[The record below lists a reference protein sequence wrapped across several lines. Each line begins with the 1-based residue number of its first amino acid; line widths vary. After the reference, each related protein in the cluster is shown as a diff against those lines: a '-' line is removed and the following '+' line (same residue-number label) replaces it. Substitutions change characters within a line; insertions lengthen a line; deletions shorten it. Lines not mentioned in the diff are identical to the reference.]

1 MTNSC
6 EVRPATNSDKARP
19 IAGISSMAM
28 RHVLL
33 ELCADLARQ
42 SDRRVSITAVGGVDA
57 VRRIRAGE
65 ACDFAVL
72 AADAIDDLVRSGH
85 LDATT
90 RVDLARSGVAIAV
103 AAGAPK
109 PDIATENA
117 LRDAVLAARSI
128 GCSTGPSGVHLS
140 RLLERWG
147 IADIVAPRIVQARPG
162 VPVGTLVARGD
173 AELGF
178 QQHSELLHV
187 PGIDVVGM
195 LPPAVDVV
203 TVFTAAACTAT
214 RDVAAVRAAL
224 SFFASPAADAAK
236 RRHGMIPARADA

>member
-1 MTNSC
+1 MTD
-6 EVRPATNSDKARP
+6 SDKARP
-19 IAGISSMAM
+19 VAGISSMAM
-28 RHVLL
+28 RHVLV
-33 ELCADLARQ
+33 ELCEDHAWHSGRP
-42 SDRRVSITAVGGVDA
+42 VSIMAVGGVDA
-57 VRRIRAGE
+57 VRRIRGGE
-65 ACDFAVL
+65 AFDFAVL

-109 PDIATENA
+109 PNIATEDA
-117 LRDAVLAARSI
+117 LREAVLGARSI
-128 GCSTGPSGVHLS
+128 GCSTGPSGVHLA

-147 IADIVAPRIVQARPG
+147 IAGIDTPRVVQARPG

-173 AELGF
+173 VELGF

-195 LPPAVDVV
+195 LPAAVDVI
-203 TVFTAAACTAT
+203 TVFAAAACTSS
-214 RDVAAVRAAL
+214 RDGAAVRAVLA
-224 SFFASPAADAAK
+224 FFASPLADAAK
-236 RRHGMIPARADA
+236 RRHGMAPAREDA

>member
-1 MTNSC
+1 MADSH
-6 EVRPATNSDKARP
+6 KARP

-28 RHVLL
+28 RHVLV
-33 ELCADLARQ
+33 ELCDDYSRHAGQ
-42 SDRRVSITAVGGVDA
+42 PVSITAVGGVDA
-57 VRRIRAGE
+57 VRRIRGGE
-65 ACDFAVL
+65 AFDFAVL

-103 AAGAPK
+103 VAGAPR
-109 PDIATENA
+109 PNITTEDA
-117 LRDAVLAARSI
+117 LRETVLGARSI
-128 GCSTGPSGVHLS
+128 GCSTGPSGIHLA

-147 IADIVAPRIVQARPG
+147 IAGIVAPRVVQAPPG

-173 AELGF
+173 VELGF

-195 LPPAVDVV
+195 LPAAVDVI
-203 TVFTAAACTAT
+203 TVFAATACTAA
-214 RDVAAVRAAL
+214 RDGAAVRAVLA
-224 SFFASPAADAAK
+224 FFASPAADAAK
-236 RRHGMIPARADA
+236 RRHGMVPAH

>member
-1 MTNSC
+1 MTDLNQ
-6 EVRPATNSDKARP
+6 PRP
-19 IAGISSMAM
+19 IAGVSSMAM

-33 ELCADLARQ
+33 ELCDDLARH
-42 SDRRVSITAVGGVDA
+42 SDRRVTITAVGGVDA

-65 ACDFAVL
+65 AFDFAVL
-72 AADAIDDLVRSGH
+72 AADAIDDLVRSDH
-85 LDATT
+85 LDAAT
-90 RVDLARSGVAIAV
+90 RIDLACSGVAIAV

-109 PDIATENA
+109 PNITTENA

-128 GCSTGPSGVHLS
+128 GCSTGPSGAHLV

-147 IADIVAPRIVQARPG
+147 IARIVAPRIVQAQPG

-214 RDVAAVRAAL
+214 RDVVAVRAVLA
-224 SFFASPAADAAK
+224 FFASPAADPAK
-236 RRHGMIPARADA
+236 RRHGMMPARADT